1 MRSRVDPNRSVVAN
15 ALYRLLNPIP
25 FGMFVAALVFDIVY
39 FRSPVVMWE
48 KSAAWLIAI
57 GLVFA
62 IIPRLINLVQ
72 VWITGRGFSSG
83 TDKFDFWL
91 NLFAIVAAIFNAFVH
106 SRDAYAV
113 MPAGVW
119 LSAVTVAL
127 ISIGHLVVA
136 TQARAAGD
144 RP

>member
-1 MRSRVDPNRSVVAN
+1 MRSHTDPHRSLVAN
-15 ALYRLLNPIP
+15 VVFGLLNPIP

-48 KSAAWLIAI
+48 KSAAWLIAM

-72 VWITGRGFSSG
+72 VWITGRSFTSRA
-83 TDKFDFWL
+83 DRFDFWL

-127 ISIGHLVVA
+127 ISIGHILIA
-136 TQARAAGD
+136 SQDTSAGD